1 MIIPALI
8 TTDVDLTTLLPGA
21 KDTDVAQDFLA
32 LVAEALGTE
41 KTVLSAEEQPLPKGV
56 PAKLTENVLE
66 LLPDEMADK
75 LSVLSSLTNTLPAP
89 LKSSTP
95 LTAPQLFRPGEKAAE
110 TESTDDDV
118 AALSALFA
126 MLPGTSPV
134 AVTSGESADTV
145 QTAQN
150 NAELTQSVNVRAA
163 LADKPQNESA
173 GEALTVPL
181 ATPVNNTQPDNVPHS
196 PVANPLPLN
205 AGDNVAAPQPTATV
219 MMTSSSTP
227 QPLSPASSPAP
238 VVSAPLGSHEWQQ
251 AISQHITLF
260 TRQGQQRA
268 ELRLHPE
275 DLGQVQIS
283 LKIDDN
289 QAQIQMVSAH
299 SHVRA
304 ALEAAL
310 PVLRTQLAESGIQ
323 LGQSNISGESF
334 NGQQHASSQ
343 QPQHARTPQAGL
355 SAEDEVTLAVPASLT
370 RVGHGDG
377 AVDIFA

>member
-1 MIIPALI
+1 
-8 TTDVDLTTLLPGA
+8 
-21 KDTDVAQDFLA
+21 
-32 LVAEALGTE
+32 
-41 KTVLSAEEQPLPKGV
+41 
-56 PAKLTENVLE
+56 
-66 LLPDEMADK
+66 
-75 LSVLSSLTNTLPAP
+75 
-89 LKSSTP
+89 
-95 LTAPQLFRPGEKAAE
+95 
-110 TESTDDDV
+110 
-118 AALSALFA
+118 
-126 MLPGTSPV
+126 
-134 AVTSGESADTV
+134 
-145 QTAQN
+145 
-150 NAELTQSVNVRAA
+150 
-163 LADKPQNESA
+163 
-173 GEALTVPL
+173 
-181 ATPVNNTQPDNVPHS
+181 
-196 PVANPLPLN
+196 
-205 AGDNVAAPQPTATV
+205 

-260 TRQGQQRA
+260 TRRGQQRA

>member
-1 MIIPALI
+1 M
-8 TTDVDLTTLLPGA
+8 
-21 KDTDVAQDFLA
+21 
-32 LVAEALGTE
+32 
-41 KTVLSAEEQPLPKGV
+41 PKGV

-95 LTAPQLFRPGEKAAE
+95 LAAPQLFRPGEKAAE

-260 TRQGQQRA
+260 TRQVSNVQSFAYTRKIWA
-268 ELRLHPE
+268 
-275 DLGQVQIS
+275 VQIS

-370 RVGHGDG
+370 RVGQGDG